1 MWELDYKESWAP
13 KNWCFWTVVLE
24 KTLESPLD
32 CKEIKPVNPE
42 GNQTWLF
49 IGRTDAETETPILW
63 PPDAKNWLT
72 GKDPD
77 AGKDWKHKEKGTTEA
92 EMAGWHHRLE
102 QAPGVGNGQGS
113 LTCCSPWGQRVGQD
127 WVTEQQQNKVQVYY
141 ILAVLCPSFPNVH
154 CIETT
159 VSYSCLL
166 LLLLFLVDVKSGHH
180 GSILTRNRSWF
191 NKIVGEFCSLRLK
204 SVIMDSLVL
213 ELVSFC
219 YKSQIENILGF
230 VGHTICKLQLLSSAM
245 IMWKQT

>member
-1 MWELDYKESWAP
+1 MWRPDS
-13 KNWCFWTVVLE
+13 LE
-24 KTLESPLD
+24 RTLMLGKTEGRRRGQQR
-32 CKEIKPVNPE
+32 IKMVNYWLSGPE
-42 GNQTWLF
+42 FEQ
-49 IGRTDAETETPILW
+49 
-63 PPDAKNWLT
+63 
-72 GKDPD
+72 DPRVD
-77 AGKDWKHKEKGTTEA
+77 D
-92 EMAGWHHRLE
+92 
-102 QAPGVGNGQGS
+102 GQGS
-113 LTCCSPWGQRVGQD
+113 LTCCSPWGHRVGQD

-191 NKIVGEFCSLRLK
+191 NRIVGEFCSLRLK
-204 SVIMDSLVL
+204 SVIMDSLVQ